1 MKRAA
6 EPVFFESA
14 AAWRT
19 WLEKNHASAA
29 DLLVGFHR
37 KAPGQKTL
45 TYPQALDE
53 ALCFGWIDGVRRS
66 LDGARWYIRFTPRKA
81 KSIWSLVNIR
91 HGQRLEKAGR
101 MAAPGLKAFEG
112 RDAKRSG
119 LYSFEQRTAA
129 NLDRASAKA
138 FRAKPRAWAF
148 FQTQPPGYRRTTTFW
163 VMSAKKPD
171 TRARRLAQLV
181 DDSGHGR
188 RIALLTR
195 PAGKETAGPR

>member
-1 MKRAA
+1 M
-6 EPVFFESA
+6 A
-14 AAWRT
+14 AA
-19 WLEKNHASAA
+19 
-29 DLLVGFHR
+29 
-37 KAPGQKTL
+37 
-45 TYPQALDE
+45 
-53 ALCFGWIDGVRRS
+53 
-66 LDGARWYIRFTPRKA
+66 
-81 KSIWSLVNIR
+81 
-91 HGQRLEKAGR
+91 
-101 MAAPGLKAFEG
+101 GLKAFEG

-129 NLDRASAKA
+129 KLDCASAKA
-138 FRAKPRAWAF
+138 FRANPRAWAF
-148 FQTQPPGYRRTTTFW
+148 FQTQPPGYRRTATFW